1 MFRINYILT
10 VFLFVQSSVACA
22 AAREYDYGFI
32 NQIEAEYR
40 IPSNLLAAIVKVES
54 DFDANAVSGGAPKS
68 YGLAQVTKATAAHRC
83 GLDSVSS
90 KVLLAPT
97 VNLNCAAAILKDDI
111 EIYGGNLKLVIAAYN
126 AGTACVCDGHAYFNA
141 HDGKIC
147 NLHKKAPVSC
157 ERKGIILNRG
167 YIKKVEIARRDL
179 SRLPITG
186 RGSRKA
192 N

>member
-1 MFRINYILT
+1 MRINYILA
-10 VFLFVQSSVACA
+10 VFLGMQSSILCA
-22 AAREYDYGFI
+22 AASGYDYGFI
-32 NQIEAEYR
+32 KQIENEYQL
-40 IPSNLLAAIVKVES
+40 PYNLLAAIVKVES
-54 DFDANAVSGGAPKS
+54 DFDVKAVSRGTPKS
-68 YGLAQVTKATAAHRC
+68 YGLAQVTKATAAYRC

-90 KVLLAPT
+90 KVLLSPA

-111 EIYGGNLKLVIAAYN
+111 EIYRGNLKFVIAAYN

-147 NLHKKAPVSC
+147 NLHKKTSVSC

-167 YIKKVEIARRDL
+167 YIKKVEIARREL
-179 SRLPITG
+179 GRLPITG
-186 RGSRKA
+186 RGSRKT